1 MQSMEVRL
9 TKVEAMLAGQVGI
22 MRHTEALSR
31 KNPDAFGLSSDKDGS
46 GLHVEGAAGE
56 MAVAKAL
63 NIYWAATVNTYKDGG
78 DIGRRIQVRT
88 RSKHDYELIVRP
100 SDRDDDIFVLV
111 TGKSP
116 SFQIHGWIH
125 GHEAKKKDY
134 LKGHGNRDPAYFV
147 PHCALRALNE
157 ADFNEIS
164 GKRI

>member
-1 MQSMEVRL
+1 MQAIKVSL
-9 TKVEAMLAGQVGI
+9 TNVETMLAGQIGV

-31 KNPDAFGLSSDKDGS
+31 RSPNAFGLASDKDGW

-63 NIYWAATVNTYKDGG
+63 NVYWTATVNTYKEGG

-100 SDRDDDIFVLV
+100 SDRDDDVFVLV

-116 SFQIHGWIH
+116 TFHVHGWIY
-125 GHEAKKKDY
+125 GHEAKKEAYLKDY
-134 LKGHGNRDPAYFV
+134 GNRDPAYFV
-147 PHCALRALNE
+147 PHCALKALNE
-157 ADFNEIS
+157 VDFNEFS